1 MDRSVLRDYFL
12 VKLTQK

>member
-1 MDRSVLRDYFL
+1 MDRSVLQDYFL